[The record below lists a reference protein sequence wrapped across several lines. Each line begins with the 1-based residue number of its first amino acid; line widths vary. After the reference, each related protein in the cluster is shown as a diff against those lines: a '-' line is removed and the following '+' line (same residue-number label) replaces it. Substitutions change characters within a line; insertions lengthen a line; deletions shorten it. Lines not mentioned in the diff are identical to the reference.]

1 MSTNKL
7 KFELIIAYYKR
18 PLIVLNALESI
29 MKSTYDNWHLTFIDD
44 SGDESFKNTFLNF
57 GFDSKKITYTPI
69 LMSDDDKVAIG
80 GSIFGKY
87 INDTIKE
94 CDSDIIIL
102 ICDDDAIFPDYMENL
117 NKFYND
123 NPDKMWGYSYV
134 EFYNPEIE
142 HYTKAT
148 KVNGDPSLGASNL
161 NNSTEQIIPANRV
174 DSSQV
179 SFRKKAFTEGN
190 VWYPHPYT
198 ANLDAHVFHNM
209 YKVWGL
215 CDFTNCYGQYKGW
228 FVNQLGARIRK
239 KTGIYI
245 K

>member
-1 MSTNKL
+1 MGKL

-18 PLIVLNALESI
+18 PKIVLNALESI
-29 MKSTYDNWHLTFIDD
+29 LKSTYDNWHLTFVDD
-44 SGDESFKNTFLNF
+44 SGDDSFKESFLNY
-57 GFDSKKITYTPI
+57 GFDSSKITYSPI
-69 LMSDDDKVAIG
+69 LMSDDEKNNIG

-87 INDTIKE
+87 VNDAIQNT
-94 CDSDIIIL
+94 DADIIIL

-117 NKFYND
+117 NKFYTE
-123 NPDKMWGYSYV
+123 NPDKMWGYCHV

-142 HYTKAT
+142 HYTQST
-148 KVNGDPSLGASNL
+148 KTNGDSSLGFSDL
-161 NNSTEQIIPANRV
+161 NALTIPIIPANKV

-198 ANLDAHVFHNM
+198 ANLDAHVFHKMVNF
-209 YKVWGL
+209 WGL

-228 FVNQLGARIRK
+228 FANQLGARIRK
-239 KTGIYI
+239 KTGIFI
-245 K
+245 N